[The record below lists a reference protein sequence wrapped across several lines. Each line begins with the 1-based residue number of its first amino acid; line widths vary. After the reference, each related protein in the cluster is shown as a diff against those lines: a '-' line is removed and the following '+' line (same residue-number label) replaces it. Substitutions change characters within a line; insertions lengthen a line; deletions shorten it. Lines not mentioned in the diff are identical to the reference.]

1 MSLETDWYANHILEE
16 IQKEAREWLKNK
28 IEEEKN
34 TKRCETTIE

>member
-1 MSLETDWYANHILEE
+1 MSSNTDWYVNHILKE

-28 IEEEKN
+28 IKEKKN